1 MAAAW
6 EAGWAD
12 PRRLHAEG
20 RRARR
25 LLDEARSVLAQGLGV
40 APETLSFTPGGPTA
54 LRLGLEG
61 LRYAARRAGA
71 RLVASAVEH
80 SAILLPGRHAAEA
93 AGDAGQF
100 GAVPVDAFGRVDLG
114 AWAAALDSPGTA
126 VAALQSANGEVG
138 TRQPLAAAHEECRR
152 RGIPLLVDATAG
164 LGRDASPESYD
175 VLVGDARSFA
185 GPPGIGLLVLPPR
198 TRWRLPGPP
207 TEVEGGRVDI
217 EPVLPLALGAAEAWA
232 QTVAARDADARAARA
247 LVDTIRA
254 AAAAIPDT
262 EVVGDPLDRLP
273 HVVTCSFLLADGEA
287 LVTEL
292 DRRGIAVASGSACTS
307 STLEPSHVLAAMGA
321 LTHGNIRVT
330 LPLESVSPQRTD
342 DVAALVAV
350 LPDAVAA
357 VRAQVQAR

>member
-1 MAAAW
+1 M
-6 EAGWAD
+6 
-12 PRRLHAEG
+12 
-20 RRARR
+20 
-25 LLDEARSVLAQGLGV
+25 
-40 APETLSFTPGGPTA
+40 
-54 LRLGLEG
+54 
-61 LRYAARRAGA
+61 
-71 RLVASAVEH
+71 
-80 SAILLPGRHAAEA
+80 
-93 AGDAGQF
+93 
-100 GAVPVDAFGRVDLG
+100 
-114 AWAAALDSPGTA
+114 
-126 VAALQSANGEVG
+126 
-138 TRQPLAAAHEECRR
+138 
-152 RGIPLLVDATAG
+152 
-164 LGRDASPESYD
+164 
-175 VLVGDARSFA
+175 
-185 GPPGIGLLVLPPR
+185 
-198 TRWRLPGPP
+198 
-207 TEVEGGRVDI
+207 EGGRVEI

-262 EVVGDPLDRLP
+262 EVVGDPIDRLP

-342 DVAALVAV
+342 DVAALVAA

-357 VRAQVQAR
+357 VRAQLQAR